1 MDTSQNP
8 VLRLLNEVAV
18 LIDGQDEL
26 KQAVANLDTRLQ
38 SLERAQGSLAL
49 RIGEVPAAVTRVT
62 RADVAEA
69 LGGLRQ
75 DTSNLREALRETR
88 NLADKIA
95 PGVEALEAR
104 SDRRWDVIGFVVAVL
119 LVVAPTVAHVYL
131 SMVATNLLDLFSMFL
146 GGFVVLLVGGFIYYG
161 GRVWNNMHAR
171 SE

>member
-38 SLERAQGSLAL
+38 SLERAQASLAL

-62 RADVAEA
+62 RADVTEA

-75 DTSNLREALRETR
+75 DTGNLREALRETR

-95 PGVEALEAR
+95 PGVKALEAGVGW
-104 SDRRWDVIGFVVAVL
+104 RWDVLGFVVAVL
-119 LVVAPTVAHVYL
+119 LIAAPTVAHVYL
-131 SMVATNLLDLFSMFL
+131 SMVATNLIDLFSMFL
-146 GGFVVLLVGGFIYYG
+146 GGLVVLLVAGFMYYG
-161 GRVWNNMHAR
+161 NQVLTNIRAS